1 MRPYEVVI
9 ILDAGLE
16 EEQIKAVLDRTV
28 ATISDGGGSP
38 GKLERWGKRRFAYE
52 LKHRW
57 EGYYALLECRAEPA
71 VMIALDRQL
80 RLTDGVLRHK
90 VIRIP
95 DHIAGRERR
104 PLTAPEP
111 AGDGE
116 ARSGGATRTRS
127 RE

>member
-1 MRPYEVVI
+1 MRPYEVVL

-28 ATISDGGGSP
+28 ATVSDGGGSP

-57 EGYYALLECRAEPA
+57 EGYYALLECTAEPA

-90 VIRIP
+90 VIRVP
-95 DHIAGRERR
+95 DHVAGRERR
-104 PLTAPEP
+104 PLTAAEP
-111 AGDGE
+111 ADSE
-116 ARSGGATRTRS
+116 TRSGGATRTRS
-127 RE
+127 REQ

>member
-28 ATISDGGGSP
+28 ATVKDGGGNP
-38 GKLERWGKRRFAYE
+38 GKLDRWGKRRFAYE
-52 LKHRW
+52 LKKRW
-57 EGYYALLECRAEPA
+57 EGYYALLECSAEPA
-71 VMIALDRQL
+71 VMIGLDRQL

-90 VIRIP
+90 VIRVP

-104 PLTAPEP
+104 PLTAPE
-111 AGDGE
+111 AAGE
-116 ARSGGATRTRS
+116 AEPRDRGASRTRS
-127 RE
+127 